1 MSLSSNLENSVPH
14 ILYDVSLPI
23 EERKQKAIEFPSA
36 KHVANFL
43 GMPYNQ
49 IYALRQPGKRV
60 KHRLTGKEYAV
71 RIKKG
76 GGNG

>member
-1 MSLSSNLENSVPH
+1 MSYHLENAVPH
-14 ILYDVSLPI
+14 VLYDVSLPI
-23 EERKQKAIEFPSA
+23 EERKQKAIVFPSA

-60 KHRLTGKEYAV
+60 RHRVTGKEYAL
-71 RIKKG
+71 RIMKKEVA
-76 GGNG
+76 NG